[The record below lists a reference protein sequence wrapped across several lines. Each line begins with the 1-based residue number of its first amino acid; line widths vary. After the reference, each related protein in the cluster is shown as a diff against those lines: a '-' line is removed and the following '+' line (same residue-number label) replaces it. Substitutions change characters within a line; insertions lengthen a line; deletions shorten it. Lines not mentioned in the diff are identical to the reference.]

1 MNAFMVT
8 RPYMQ
13 ISCFQLSLLSL
24 SSKNS
29 LYLVYAKQ
37 ALYYGCG
44 FDLVEHCSFK
54 YRANL

>member
-1 MNAFMVT
+1 MVT